1 LGWCSYGAKLL
12 MIGAAKTQSAGVS
25 VAGEYAVNLNP
36 GSLNTNGPNGSL
48 TSSRMN
54 SSVANGVGP
63 FEYLWVIDNAQI
75 TINTPTSDST
85 TFSCSAF
92 GALVVGAATLTVTDK
107 GNGDAMVF
115 DIGSVLFQFGEQ
127 L

>member
-1 LGWCSYGAKLL
+1 